1 MDDSIEEFE
10 PFQDDEM
17 RRHEQILT
25 KLRSIA
31 AKPKIAKL
39 MAEFGMARDPIA
51 EWNGMTEPIN
61 MPNTLYEHF
70 GFLLRSG
77 VAPEKITLRVLSRP
91 KWFRRSLELRRD
103 GASRT
108 EIVGT
113 LTDQRRLIKEYLAPT
128 LYGKITYLVL
138 NNIVDLFKESF
149 LSNKIWSGITALSLV
164 VLCTTRF
171 QKLWHGEHLLLN
183 GLMVIIGFF
192 GANGFAYNLY
202 PERMFDEKAQM
213 QIASALLFF
222 FALWLLT
229 ALGYGFLVAV
239 RMVAHY

>member
-1 MDDSIEEFE
+1 VPTSNEEFE
-10 PFQDDEM
+10 TFGGDEI
-17 RRHEQILT
+17 RRHERFIT

-31 AKPKIAKL
+31 ARPEIAKL
-39 MAEFGMARDPIA
+39 MAEFGMAKDPIA

-70 GFLLRSG
+70 GFLLRCG

-103 GASRT
+103 EASRT

-113 LTDQRRLIKEYLAPT
+113 LTDQHRLIKEYLAPT

-171 QKLWHGEHLLLN
+171 QKLWHGEHFLLN
-183 GLMVIIGFF
+183 ALLVIIGFF
-192 GANGFAYNLY
+192 GASGFSYNLY
-202 PERMFDEKAQM
+202 PERMFDENAQ
-213 QIASALLFF
+213 QTIAKTFLLFLS
-222 FALWLLT
+222 LWLVA
-229 ALGYGFLVAV
+229 ALMYWVFAIFRSVI
-239 RMVAHY
+239 H